1 MTCHLVMFEIVQQ
14 NLTRFQNKIKVIKTF
29 MNQSNT
35 DKKKR
40 IKEIKHVINR
50 DELNIIQ
57 Q

>member
-40 IKEIKHVINR
+40 IKEIKRVINR